1 MRRPLGPGAKAICNP
16 AWRIDFRDALLRR
29 IGARR
34 GDIRGR
40 DKQLCILC
48 GQLIDRDARFC
59 PAGQPES
66 IGYCVSDLN
75 EAIVKDTSHL
85 CRCAA
90 NLRPLPH
97 CGQPT
102 FVQDR
107 CERCDQTLMVACS
120 NRRCGVWQFFQNAT
134 CTACGKK
141 IKNKIEQKRS

>member
-1 MRRPLGPGAKAICNP
+1 MASY
-16 AWRIDFRDALLRR
+16 
-29 IGARR
+29 
-34 GDIRGR
+34 
-40 DKQLCILC
+40 KQLCIHC

-59 PAGQPES
+59 PGCGSQSPF
-66 IGYCVSDLN
+66 GYACPTCMRP
-75 EAIVKDTSHL
+75 IVKEQ
-85 CRCAA
+85 RICAGCG
-90 NLRPLPH
+90 RPTYVPCPH

-120 NRRCGVWQFFQNAT
+120 NRRCGVWQFYQNAT